1 MIYLLSEE
9 GRQAL
14 KTATDRPILYAFD
27 FDGTLAKI
35 SRERRSVK
43 LAPTTHE
50 WLTELAKRASCAIVS
65 GRALDDLRPRVNG
78 AVSHLIGNHGVEGP
92 LTPPV
97 ALQKAERTCLE
108 WMTQIDR
115 DLAGLFKDTGV
126 EVENKRYT
134 LTFHYR
140 CAKDLAAVERTL
152 VLLLDRLTPAPRL
165 IGGKAS
171 VNALPPGN
179 IGKGAATL
187 DLMVHLRCRGLF
199 FVGDDET
206 DEDVFGLGEGLIMG
220 VRVGHEAGSRA
231 RYYLKHQD
239 EIEDVIRFIVHRLDG
254 TPDIAGQI
262 LRSPGGT
269 VKPA

>member
-1 MIYLLSEE
+1 MIYLLSDE
-9 GRQAL
+9 GREAL
-14 KTATDRPILYAFD
+14 RAVAERPVLYAFD

-35 SRERRSVK
+35 SRERQSVK
-43 LAPTTHE
+43 LAPTTDE
-50 WLTELAKRASCAIVS
+50 WLQELAKRASCAIVS

-92 LTPPV
+92 LTHPA

-152 VLLLDRLTPAPRL
+152 VLLLNRLTPAPRL

-179 IGKGAATL
+179 IGKGAAAL

-206 DEDVFGLGEGLIMG
+206 DEDVFGLEEGLIMG
-220 VRVGHEAGSRA
+220 VRIGHRAESRA
-231 RYYLKHQD
+231 RYFLKHQG
-239 EIEDVIRFIVHRLDG
+239 EIEDVLRFLVHRLDG
-254 TPDIAGQI
+254 TPDMAGQI

-269 VKPA
+269 VKPT

>member
-1 MIYLLSEE
+1 MIYLLSDE

-14 KTATDRPILYAFD
+14 RTVASRPVLYAFD

-35 SRERRSVK
+35 SRDRGGVK
-43 LAPTTHE
+43 LSFSTHE
-50 WLTELAKRASCAIVS
+50 WLRELAARAPCAIVS
-65 GRALDDLRPRVNG
+65 GRALNDLTLRVNG
-78 AVSHLIGNHGVEGP
+78 AVPYLIGNHGLESP
-92 LTPPV
+92 LTSAAALGV
-97 ALQKAERTCLE
+97 AEQVCLE
-108 WMTQIDR
+108 WMKQVET
-115 DLAGLFKDTGV
+115 DLAQPLNDTGV

-165 IGGKAS
+165 ISGKAS
-171 VNALPPGN
+171 VNALPPGD
-179 IGKGAATL
+179 IGKGAAAL
-187 DLMVHLRCRGLF
+187 ALMVHLRCRGLF

-220 VRVGHEAGSRA
+220 VRVGHGAGSRA

-239 EIEDVIRFIVHRLDG
+239 EIEAVIRFLVHRLDG

-262 LRSPGGT
+262 LRSPGGPL
-269 VKPA
+269 KPA

>member
-14 KTATDRPILYAFD
+14 RASTDRPILYAFD

-35 SRERRSVK
+35 SRDRRGVK

-50 WLTELAKRASCAIVS
+50 WLQELAKRASCAIVS

-78 AVSHLIGNHGVEGP
+78 AVPHLIGNHGVEGP
-92 LTPPV
+92 LMSASVLHT
-97 ALQKAERTCLE
+97 AERTCHE
-108 WMTQIDR
+108 WMTQIER
-115 DLAGLFKDTGV
+115 ELAGVFKDTGV

-140 CAKDLAAVERTL
+140 GVEDLTAVERTL

-165 IGGKAS
+165 IVGKAS

-179 IGKGAATL
+179 IGKGAAAL
-187 DLMVHLRCRGLF
+187 ALMAHLRCRGLF
-199 FVGDDET
+199 FIGDDET
-206 DEDVFGLGEGLIMG
+206 DEDVFGLEEGLIMG
-220 VRVGHEAGSRA
+220 VRVGQRAESRA
-231 RYYLKHQD
+231 RYYLKHQG
-239 EIEDVIRFIVHRLDG
+239 EIEDVLRFLTHRFDG

-269 VKPA
+269 IKPT